1 LKTVLLSIDKV
12 RKNVYNIY
20 MREKTPDSKEDK
32 HIPCNM
38 CGKDTKVSST
48 AVDVICARCVVDIQE
63 EMNYEG
69 KNIFEDKLPSV
80 LGQVT

>member
-1 LKTVLLSIDKV
+1 
-12 RKNVYNIY
+12 

-69 KNIFEDKLPSV
+69 KNIFEDK
-80 LGQVT
+80 